1 MVIPFQTLK
10 VIQACAVL
18 LREHEG
24 QMSRLRLLKL
34 LYIADRECL
43 AESLRPVTGDRPV
56 SMDHG
61 PVLSRTY
68 HLIKSQ
74 DIDSP
79 LWDRFIQRHGPQDIR
94 LIENPGMEKLSQFEI
109 DKLQSVAEQHRS
121 MNDYDI
127 ALETHRFREWERN
140 QPDRPH
146 TSKPIPLGD
155 LFGAVGL
162 AEHAARLE
170 RSAMEEAEV
179 DELLGGAVVG

>member
-18 LREHEG
+18 LRAHEG

-43 AESLRPVTGDRPV
+43 AESLRPITGDRPV
-56 SMDHG
+56 AMNHG

-68 HLIKSQ
+68 NLIKSQ

-79 LWDRFIQRHGPQDIR
+79 LWDRFIQPHGPQDLR
-94 LIENPGMEKLSQFEI
+94 LIENPGVGKLSQFEI
-109 DKLQSVAEQHRS
+109 DKLQSTSERHRS

-127 ALETHRFREWERN
+127 ALETHEFAEWKRN
-140 QPDRPH
+140 QPDRPRS
-146 TSKPIPLGD
+146 SKPIPLAD
-155 LFGAVGL
+155 LFSELGL
-162 AEHAARLE
+162 ADHAAELE
-170 RSAMEEAEV
+170 ASAAKEAEL
-179 DELLGGAVVG
+179 DELLGGAVTG